1 MTATPAP
8 AATAAEFLDTREVEQ
23 FARLSYATLKR
34 RHQEGHD
41 TGLRKR
47 GRRVVFHVPTL
58 IKFLLGGPRS
68 IPAQSQ
74 RWGWWHP
81 LNVPPN

>member
-1 MTATPAP
+1 MIATPAP
-8 AATAAEFLDTREVEQ
+8 AVPAAEFLDTREVER

-58 IKFLLGGPRS
+58 TKFLLGASPS
-68 IPAQSQ
+68 A
-74 RWGWWHP
+74 
-81 LNVPPN
+81 VTD

>member
-1 MTATPAP
+1 MIATSAP

-23 FARLSYATLKR
+23 FARFSYTTPKR
-34 RHQEGHD
+34 RHHEGHD

-58 IKFLLGGPRS
+58 TRFLLGASPS
-68 IPAQSQ
+68 AVT
-74 RWGWWHP
+74 
-81 LNVPPN
+81 N

>member
-1 MTATPAP
+1 MIAPSAPPAP
-8 AATAAEFLDTREVEQ
+8 VGEFLDTRQVEQ

-47 GRRVVFHVPTL
+47 GRRVVFHAPTL
-58 IKFLLGGPRS
+58 TKFLLGTSPGTVTS
-68 IPAQSQ
+68 
-74 RWGWWHP
+74 
-81 LNVPPN
+81 